1 MLTFAPISA
10 RMRSYRAAS
19 IVRALTIALLLVN
32 IAVSARHAQAEDF
45 PRLAPKLKLDG
56 FSVNGQPAESILVI
70 HYHRPGGD
78 YSGWNIWYW
87 PEGRD
92 GQQANLG
99 GEDAFGRYAIIPF
112 APAPA
117 RAGFLVRRGNWEE
130 KDFDQDRFVSL
141 TKGSITEIWVKS
153 GEDSLTTDPSR
164 LDTSVRVAGAFLD
177 RADLVTLALTAPWKD
192 AAPKSITI
200 DNVRPN
206 GPAPKV
212 KSIKPAGTS
221 GGKALYEIA
230 FARPIDDADVASLR
244 LDFTDGPLKDAIPT
258 IIYARDVLESPDFI
272 ATDVKFGA
280 YVARDT
286 TSSTTSFTTWSPVA
300 DKVELVLYD
309 ARAAAG
315 DTSAPATRT
324 IPLEKKP
331 KGVWTTSVP
340 SDLSGTPY
348 RYRFHSYGEQRE
360 APDMH
365 GFAANS
371 TSSHT
376 VVVDLA
382 QLEPDGFRAQP
393 EPRIARATDEIIYEV
408 HVRDY
413 SQRDDRVDDT
423 TRGTYLGLTHSAPAT
438 TSTPSSGIDHLKD
451 LGITAVHLLPIHDFT
466 AKTDEYN
473 WGYWTTLFNVPE
485 SNYATNPS
493 DPFSAIRDLRTAV
506 MRLHAADIRVILDVV
521 YNHTSDAGPNSP
533 FGAAVPYYFFRTTRD
548 GRLTNDSGTGNGFAD
563 ERPMAREYILDSLE
577 HWLRNYRIDGFRF
590 DLLGCHKP
598 ETVRAIC
605 ERVKAIRP
613 DATLYGEPWTG
624 GGPTHFGKGAQKGL
638 PIAVFNDHL
647 RNAIRGDLDGTT
659 VGFATGEGGDTGAIK
674 RGVAGAIDDFTT
686 EPTETINYASAHD
699 NLVLWD
705 KITKTAPNA
714 SDEDRRAMQKLAL
727 GIVLTSQGVPF
738 IHGGCDFARTKQG
751 NHNSYNAGDEIND
764 FGWSRKSEYADIFE
778 FTRGLIELR
787 RAHPAFRMTDDAQ
800 IRQALTFAN
809 TERPVA
815 FTLDGRVAN
824 DSWKQIF
831 VAYNDEPRPLEVTL
845 PAGEWIVVVDATRAG
860 VAPLT
865 TVRGRVTLPPYSML
879 VAHTS
884 SR

>member
-1 MLTFAPISA
+1 MMPTFAPLTA
-10 RMRSYRAAS
+10 RVRPFRAATAL
-19 IVRALTIALLLVN
+19 RALALALFLANFV
-32 IAVSARHAQAEDF
+32 VSARSARADEF

-56 FSVNGQPAESILVI
+56 FSVNGTPAEAILVI

-78 YSGWNIWYW
+78 YNGWNVWYW
-87 PEGRD
+87 PESRD

-117 RAGFLVRRGNWEE
+117 RAGFLLRRGNWEE
-130 KDFDQDRFVSL
+130 KDFDQDRFVPL
-141 TKGSITEIWVKS
+141 EKGKITEIWVKS
-153 GEDSLTTDPSR
+153 GEDAPTTDPTR
-164 LDTSVRVAGAFLD
+164 LDTSVRIAGAFLD

-192 AAPKSITI
+192 AASKSVVIE
-200 DNVRPN
+200 NAR
-206 GPAPKV
+206 GGGRAPKV
-212 KSIKPAGTS
+212 KSIKPAGAS

-230 FARPIDDADVASLR
+230 FARPVDDADIASLR
-244 LDFTDGPLKDAIPT
+244 IAFSDGPLKSAPPT
-258 IIYARDVLESPDFI
+258 TIYARDVLDASDFT
-272 ATDVKFGA
+272 AFDTKFGA
-280 YVARDT
+280 VV
-286 TSSTTSFTTWSPVA
+286 SEGSTSFTTWSPVA
-300 DKVELVLYD
+300 EKVELLLYEGTPNE
-309 ARAAAG
+309 RSLPG
-315 DTSAPATRT
+315 STATRT
-324 IPLEKKP
+324 VALEKKP
-331 KGVWTTSVP
+331 KGVWSTTIP
-340 SDLSGTPY
+340 ADLHGTPY
-348 RYRFHSYGEQRE
+348 RYRFHSYGEARE
-360 APDMH
+360 APDMY
-365 GFAANS
+365 GFAANADS
-371 TSSHT
+371 THT

-382 QLEPDGFRAQP
+382 RVEPEGFRTQP
-393 EPRIARATDEIIYEV
+393 EPRIAHATDEIIYEV

-413 SQRDDRVDDT
+413 SMRDPRAQDE
-423 TRGTYLGLTHSAPAT
+423 TRGTYLGLTHAAPAT
-438 TSTPSSGIDHLKD
+438 NDSPSSGIDHLKD
-451 LGITAVHLLPIHDFT
+451 LGVTAVHLLPIHDFT
-466 AKTDEYN
+466 AKVDEYN

-506 MRLHAADIRVILDVV
+506 TRLHDADIRVILDVV

-577 HWLRNYRIDGFRF
+577 HWLRHYRVDGFRF

-605 ERVKAIRP
+605 ERVKSTRP

-705 KITKTAPNA
+705 KIAKTQPGA
-714 SDEDRRAMQKLAL
+714 SDATRRAMQKLAL
-727 GIVLTSQGVPF
+727 GVVLTSQGIPF

-751 NHNSYNAGDEIND
+751 NHNSYNAGDDIND
-764 FGWSRKSEYADIFE
+764 FGWSRKSDYADVFE
-778 FTRGLIELR
+778 FTRGLIEIR

-800 IRQALTFAN
+800 IRRALTFAN
-809 TERPVA
+809 TERPIA

-831 VAYNDEPRPLEVTL
+831 VAYNDEPRSMEVTL
-845 PAGEWIVVVDATRAG
+845 PAGEWTIVVNAERAG
-860 VAPLT
+860 TAPLA
-865 TVRGRVTLPPYSML
+865 TVQGRTTLPPYSMI
-879 VAHTS
+879 VAHAAN
-884 SR
+884 R

>member
-1 MLTFAPISA
+1 MSTFALFAA
-10 RMRSYRAAS
+10 RIRSFRAAS
-19 IVRALTIALLLVN
+19 VVRTLAFAFLLAASLV
-32 IAVSARHAQAEDF
+32 VGARHAQADDF

-56 FSVNGQPAESILVI
+56 FSVNGAPAESILVI

-87 PEGRD
+87 PENRE

-141 TKGSITEIWVKS
+141 KKGEITEIWVKS
-153 GEDSLTTDPSR
+153 GEDALTTDPSR

-192 AAPKSITI
+192 VAPKSIKI

-206 GPAPKV
+206 GRVPKV
-212 KSIKPAGTS
+212 KSIKSAGTS

-244 LDFTDGPLKDAIPT
+244 LAFTDGPLKNAPST
-258 IIYARDVLESPDFI
+258 IIYARDVLDGADF
-272 ATDVKFGA
+272 TNFDTKFGA
-280 YVARDT
+280 FVSKGA
-286 TSSTTSFTTWSPVA
+286 TSFTTWSPVA
-300 DKVELVLYD
+300 EKVELLLYETKS
-309 ARAAAG
+309 AADPNVG
-315 DTSAPATRT
+315 STATRT
-324 IPLEKKP
+324 IPLDRGA
-331 KGVWTTSVP
+331 KGVWSTTIP
-340 SDLSGTPY
+340 ADLHGTPY

-360 APDMH
+360 APDMY
-365 GFAANS
+365 GFAANTS
-371 TSSHT
+371 SSHT

-413 SQRDDRVDDT
+413 SQRDRRVDDA

-438 TSTPSSGIDHLKD
+438 TSAPSSGIDHLKD

-485 SNYATNPS
+485 SNYATNPN

-506 MRLHAADIRVILDVV
+506 TRLHAADIRVILDVV

-577 HWLRNYRIDGFRF
+577 HWLRNYRVDGFRF

-647 RNAIRGDLDGTT
+647 RNAIRGDLDGTA

-686 EPTETINYASAHD
+686 EPTETVNYASAHD

-714 SDEDRRAMQKLAL
+714 SDENRRAMQKLAL
-727 GIVLTSQGVPF
+727 GIVLTSQGIPF

-764 FGWSRKSEYADIFE
+764 FGWTRKSAYADIFD

-787 RAHPAFRMTDDAQ
+787 RAHPAFRLTDDAQ

-860 VAPLT
+860 VAALT
-865 TVRGRVTLPPYSML
+865 AVRGRTTLPPYSML
-879 VAHTS
+879 VAHAST
-884 SR
+884 R